1 MTTDMITHTMDIDP
15 NISVFELFKTINFF
29 GAKLISLNEQSSL
42 PLPSISIEI
51 IITWPTDS
59 SLLDPKVLTRN
70 SQRMV

>member
-51 IITWPTDS
+51 TKSNLDK
-59 SLLDPKVLTRN
+59 LLT
-70 SQRMV
+70 QI